1 MAGNVFDHLVS
12 AELTDIGHCRKNNED
27 AVLRLPSRGVFCV
40 ADGMGG
46 LQGGE
51 VASQAVV
58 DALRKEFSES
68 SEAAASGRAGSAAK
82 RAERAINAA
91 SLWIKERAEGLG
103 LGGTGS
109 TVVVLV
115 FDPTT
120 PSRAVVLHAG
130 DSRAY
135 RCRGDELIQLM
146 TDHSVAA
153 AAGLRDDRNLPA
165 MYRGVITR
173 AVGLDR
179 HVRLESTEVEV
190 ASGDLFLLCSDGLDK
205 MLSDRQIHEF
215 LRCHHDEDLQDLAE
229 ALIEAALEAGGDD
242 NVSVVL
248 VRVAKDCPLL
258 PAPASRRSAA
268 GQGEPSLWR
277 PAFAWLPGGEW
288 TVWVGVALALG
299 AGLWALVSQGYLRVH

>member
-1 MAGNVFDHLVS
+1 MAGNVFDHLSS

-27 AVLRLPSRGVFCV
+27 AVLRLPERGVFCV

-46 LQGGE
+46 VQGGE
-51 VASQAVV
+51 VASKAVV

-68 SEAAASGRAGSAAK
+68 SEAAASGRVGSAAK
-82 RAERAINAA
+82 GAERAINAA

-103 LGGTGS
+103 LEGTGS

-153 AAGLRDDRNLPA
+153 AAGLRDDRDLPA

-190 ASGDLFLLCSDGLDK
+190 APGDLFLLCSDGLDK
-205 MLSDRQIHEF
+205 MLSDHQIHEF
-215 LRCHHDEDLQDLAE
+215 LRCHHDEDLQDMAK
-229 ALIEAALEAGGDD
+229 ALIAAALGEGGED

-248 VRVAKDCPLL
+248 VRVAKTAVGVDFPL
-258 PAPASRRSAA
+258 SAA
-268 GQGEPSLWR
+268 
-277 PAFAWLPGGEW
+277 PAFAWLPSGGW
-288 TVWVGVALALG
+288 TVWLGVALALG
-299 AGLWALVSQGYLRVH
+299 AGLWALMRQGYLRVD

>member
-1 MAGNVFDHLVS
+1 MAGNVFDYLASV
-12 AELTDIGHCRKNNED
+12 ELTDIGHCRKNNED
-27 AVLRLPSRGVFCV
+27 AVLRLPEQGVFCV

-51 VASQAVV
+51 VASKAVI
-58 DALRKEFSES
+58 DALKEEFSES
-68 SEAAASGRAGSAAK
+68 PEATLAVPEMSAAQ

-91 SLWIKERAEGLG
+91 SHWIKERAEGLG

-115 FDPTT
+115 FDRMT
-120 PSRAVVLHAG
+120 PAKAVVLHAG

-135 RCRGDELIQLM
+135 RYRADELIQLM

-153 AAGLRDDRNLPA
+153 AAGLRDDRTLPA

-190 ASGDLFLLCSDGLDK
+190 APGDLFLLCSDGLDK
-205 MLSDRQIHEF
+205 MLSDHQIHEF
-215 LRCHHDEDLQDLAE
+215 LRRHHNEDLQDLAD
-229 ALIEAALEAGGDD
+229 ALIAAALGEGGED

-248 VRVAKDCPLL
+248 VRVARNPEGEESPL
-258 PAPASRRSAA
+258 PA
-268 GQGEPSLWR
+268 R
-277 PAFAWLPGGEW
+277 PAYSWVPGGEW
-288 TVWVGVALALG
+288 TVWLGVALAL
-299 AGLWALVSQGYLRVH
+299 ALGLWALVRPG